1 MKIPRVKI
9 YLKFRIVLK
18 SMFSNFEISKKE
30 LSDYL
35 KIKLNKS
42 YINFFGMCRTCFIV
56 ILEFLKEKNLKKNE
70 ILICAY
76 NLEEMIEI
84 AKLLKFE
91 TKFIDINANSGVID
105 FDLIK
110 NNISEKTSAIL
121 FTNMFNRYEDLIEL
135 KNFCKNQDILLIEDL
150 AIYFGNFSLVENR
163 KYMLVQ

>member
-1 MKIPRVKI
+1 MLHCNI
-9 YLKFRIVLK
+9 RI
-18 SMFSNFEISKKE
+18 FE
-30 LSDYL
+30 
-35 KIKLNKS
+35 
-42 YINFFGMCRTCFIV
+42 R
-56 ILEFLKEKNLKKNE
+56 EKLKKNE

-76 NLEEMIEI
+76 NLEEMVEI

-150 AIYFGNFSLVENR
+150 AIYFGNFSLVENKNICWFYSR
-163 KYMLVQ
+163 CLDFKLRYNEECVRNLWGCHAYI